1 MGLTDG
7 GFPRGLP
14 NLGIQVEGLQELFFL
29 VSPFKFGVGG
39 LIGFA
44 GVALIRGG
52 GVCDSVGYDILL
64 Y

>member
-1 MGLTDG
+1 MGPTDG
-7 GFPRGLP
+7 GLPGGLP

-44 GVALIRGG
+44 GVALIRGE
-52 GVCDSVGYDILL
+52 VLVTP
-64 Y
+64 